1 MHRALLIDDETT
13 ARDDLRAKL
22 AVHPEVA
29 IIAEAATFNSA
40 RALFARADYD
50 LVFLDIQLIGGNS
63 FDLVPDVS
71 PAARIVFVTAYD
83 SYALR
88 AFEIN
93 ALDYLLKPVVPAR
106 LAETLRRL
114 ALAPAPASGEPA
126 AAASSGATP
135 AASAPEAPAG
145 PALRVDD
152 TVFLRA
158 GQRARFA
165 PVMEIS
171 VISAHDNYS
180 EVQLADGAKI
190 FLRKSLK
197 AWEDTLPA
205 SHFMRV
211 HRTQIVNLARV
222 TRYERDRDEHTLLT
236 VEGAADRIAASRDR
250 WSDLRARLA
259 ALRPTP

>member
-1 MHRALLIDDETT
+1 VIRALLIDDETT

-29 IIAEAATFNSA
+29 VIAEAATFNSA
-40 RALFARADYD
+40 RTLLARPDYD
-50 LVFLDIQLIGGNS
+50 LAFLDVQLIGGNS
-63 FDLVPDVS
+63 FDLVSAVR

-114 ALAPAPASGEPA
+114 ALTPAPTDSAVTDL
-126 AAASSGATP
+126 AASPATP
-135 AASAPEAPAG
+135 AAEAPAG

-158 GQRARFA
+158 GPRARFA
-165 PVMEIS
+165 DVADIS

-205 SHFMRV
+205 THFMRV

-259 ALRPTP
+259 AIRPTP

>member
-29 IIAEAATFNSA
+29 VISEAATFNTA
-40 RALFARADYD
+40 RALFARTDYD

-63 FDLVPDVS
+63 FDLVPAVS

-114 ALAPAPASGEPA
+114 ALASAPAPGEPT
-126 AAASSGATP
+126 AT
-135 AASAPEAPAG
+135 AASASSPASEAPAG

-165 PVMEIS
+165 PVMAIS

-205 SHFMRV
+205 THFMRV

-250 WSDLRARLA
+250 WSDLRTRLA

>member
-29 IIAEAATFNSA
+29 VIAEAATFNTA
-40 RALFARADYD
+40 RALLARTDYD

-63 FDLVPDVS
+63 FDLVPAVS

-114 ALAPAPASGEPA
+114 ALAPAPTDSAVTDL
-126 AAASSGATP
+126 AASPATP
-135 AASAPEAPAG
+135 APEAPAG

-152 TVFLRA
+152 TVFLRS

-180 EVQLADGAKI
+180 EVQLADGAKV

-205 SHFMRV
+205 THFMRV

-259 ALRPTP
+259 AIRPTP

>member
-1 MHRALLIDDETT
+1 VIRALLIDDETT

-29 IIAEAATFNSA
+29 ILAEAATFNSA
-40 RALFARADYD
+40 RTLLARTDYD

-106 LAETLRRL
+106 LAATLRRL
-114 ALAPAPASGEPA
+114 ALAPAPAPGELPA
-126 AAASSGATP
+126 PAASS
-135 AASAPEAPAG
+135 SSSVPEAPAG

-152 TVFLRA
+152 TVFLRS

-205 SHFMRV
+205 THFMRV

-259 ALRPTP
+259 AIRPTP

>member
-1 MHRALLIDDETT
+1 MIG
-13 ARDDLRAKL
+13 
-22 AVHPEVA
+22 
-29 IIAEAATFNSA
+29 EAATFKTA
-40 RALFARADYD
+40 RALLARPDYD
-50 LVFLDIQLIGGNS
+50 LAFLDVQLIGGNS
-63 FDLVPDVS
+63 FDLVSAVS

-114 ALAPAPASGEPA
+114 ALTPAPTDSAVA
-126 AAASSGATP
+126 DLAASPATP
-135 AASAPEAPAG
+135 APEAPAG

-165 PVMEIS
+165 AVADIS

-205 SHFMRV
+205 THFMRV

-259 ALRPTP
+259 AIRPTP